1 MIMPSFLVK
10 SRTKQ
15 TFFSK
20 IKTKAKGTQKIYD
33 CALNNF
39 EQFCLEFFD
48 GRNSDDIVKEVLV
61 LKGDDQEQ
69 SIYDLLQSW
78 VNWNV
83 ECDRKRATVVS
94 YFSRVHT
101 YLHYRGIKL
110 TDKDIRENIDFP
122 KRVKEEL
129 HGLTIDEIQRI
140 LENANPRKK
149 GLYLALLSS
158 GMRIGEA
165 LQVRKR
171 DIDLSQKR
179 PLIRIEAENTK
190 TSSTRTV
197 LISKEAV
204 RFLIRRLEDLNDDNL
219 VWGTHENPQFAETN
233 EIQVFHSACDKA
245 GLNKKYSSNGRRQI
259 SLHSFRA
266 YFFTKI
272 ARKDENYAHK
282 MMGHGG
288 YLPQY
293 DRMNDEEKLDL
304 YLQFEPLL
312 LVYSQVIEKDVKE
325 EVANLRIMV
334 NELAK
339 RLDVK
344 S

>member
-1 MIMPSFLVK
+1 MPSFLVK
-10 SRTKQ
+10 TRTKQ

-20 IKTKAKGTQKIYD
+20 ITTKAKGTQRMYD

-39 EQFCLEFFD
+39 EHFCLECFD
-48 GRNSDDIVKEVLV
+48 GRDSDDIVKEVLV
-61 LKGDDQEQ
+61 LKGVDQEQ
-69 SIYDLLQSW
+69 SVYDLLQSW

-83 ECDRKRATVVS
+83 ECERKCGTVRS
-94 YFSRVHT
+94 YFSRVHA

-122 KRVKEEL
+122 KQVKEEL
-129 HGLTIDEIQRI
+129 HGLTLDEIQRI

-171 DIDLSQKR
+171 DIDLSQQR

-190 TSSTRTV
+190 TASTRTV
-197 LISKEAV
+197 VVSKEAV
-204 RFLIRRLEDLNDDNL
+204 RFLIRRLEELNGGDL

-233 EIQVFHSACDKA
+233 ESQIFNSACEKA
-245 GLNKKYSSNGRRQI
+245 GFDKKYRSNGRRQI

-266 YFFTKI
+266 YFFTKV

-293 DRMNDEEKLDL
+293 DRMNDSEKLDL
-304 YLQFEPLL
+304 YLQFEPSL

-325 EVANLRIMV
+325 EVAHLRIMV